1 MLMARKMQKTMSVL
15 ADDFPGRAI
24 TAGAGS
30 DSEEVEKG
38 LEAWTTWASGSRKP
52 HYERST
58 ISDSV
63 RHLRY
68 LSRNCNIFSR
78 ESFQGWAARERLE
91 GRLTKKKENE
101 YTKYINRW
109 GLFRQSVGQPWDKFE
124 YVSSSR
130 KRHKISVYPEKEAR
144 EIIKRTKG
152 WTQED
157 IRNNVM
163 VVVALNSGLR
173 RAEIANLKL
182 ENIHRNYIEVLRGK
196 GEKDRDV
203 PIDFYTYNMIQ
214 KYLPQRASPDSKY
227 LFTTRKGRVTEAYME
242 RIAGQIRKK
251 IGRSFRWQKCRHTYA
266 TRLLDEGMDIVPIS
280 LILGHEDVQTTMGFY
295 VDYNQD
301 KAIRYYRKKKPRMF
315 KGD

>member
-1 MLMARKMQKTMSVL
+1 MAQKTRTTRSAL
-15 ADDFPGRAI
+15 ADDFPARAI
-24 TAGAGS
+24 AAGAGS
-30 DSEEVEKG
+30 KSEEVERG

-58 ISDSV
+58 ILDSV

-109 GLFRQSVGQPWDKFE
+109 GLFMASLGQPWDKFA
-124 YVSSSR
+124 YISSSK
-130 KRHKISVYPEKEAR
+130 KRYKISIYPEKEVKEIFQSSEGWSSEDAR
-144 EIIKRTKG
+144 NHTMIILA
-152 WTQED
+152 
-157 IRNNVM
+157 M
-163 VVVALNSGLR
+163 NSGLR
-173 RAEIANLKL
+173 RAELANLKL
-182 ENIHRNYIEVLRGK
+182 ENIHKNYVEVFRGK

-203 PIDFYTYNMIQ
+203 PIDPYTYNKIQ

-251 IGRSFRWQKCRHTYA
+251 IGRSFKWQKCRHTYA
-266 TRLLDEGMDIVPIS
+266 TRLLDGGMDIVPIS

-301 KAIRYYRKKKPRMF
+301 KAIRYYQKKKPRMF

>member
-1 MLMARKMQKTMSVL
+1 MARKNRTTVS
-15 ADDFPGRAI
+15 AFAGNFPARAI
-24 TAGAGS
+24 AAGAGS
-30 DSEEVEKG
+30 DSEEVERG

-58 ISDSV
+58 ILDTV

-68 LSRNCNIFSR
+68 ISRNCNIFSR

-109 GLFRQSVGQPWDKFE
+109 GLFQRSLGHPWDRFE

-130 KRHKISVYPEKEAR
+130 KRHKISTYSEKEAK
-144 EIIKRTKG
+144 EIIKKTKG

-157 IRNNVM
+157 NRNNVM
-163 VVVALNSGLR
+163 VVVALNTGLR
-173 RAEIANLKL
+173 RAELANLRL
-182 ENIHRNYIEVLRGK
+182 ENVHRNYLEVLGGK

-203 PIDFYTYNMIQ
+203 PIDLYTYKTILD
-214 KYLPQRASPDSKY
+214 YLPMRSSPDSKY
-227 LFTTRKGRVTEAYME
+227 LFVTRKGRVTVAYME

-251 IGRSFRWQKCRHTYA
+251 IGSSFRWQKCRHTYA
-266 TRLLDEGMDIVPIS
+266 TRLIDEGMNIVPIS

-301 KAIRYYRKKKPRMF
+301 KAMRDYRRKKPRMF
-315 KGD
+315 RSD